1 MHQVVI
7 KDSTAGGK
15 ILNEISVSFTSELTT
30 VREIIEARVNAE
42 VESYNSR
49 LPEYFRG
56 LVQPADAEK
65 TLNGFKL
72 KERRKVDPEK
82 QCLVAL
88 DSFARNGYFIFIDT
102 IQAASLEQMVVI
114 NEKTEIN
121 FIKLTPLVGG

>member
-1 MHQVVI
+1 MQSIVI

-15 ILNEISVSFTSELTT
+15 VINEISVSFKSELTT
-30 VREIIEARVNAE
+30 VKEIIEARVIAE
-42 VESYNSR
+42 VDAYNTR
-49 LPEYFRG
+49 QPQYFHG

-72 KERRKVDPEK
+72 KEKRKVDPEK

-88 DSFARNGYFIFIDT
+88 DSFSHNGFFIFIDN
-102 IQAASLEQMVVI
+102 IQAESLGQMVVI
-114 NEKTEIN
+114 NAKTDIS